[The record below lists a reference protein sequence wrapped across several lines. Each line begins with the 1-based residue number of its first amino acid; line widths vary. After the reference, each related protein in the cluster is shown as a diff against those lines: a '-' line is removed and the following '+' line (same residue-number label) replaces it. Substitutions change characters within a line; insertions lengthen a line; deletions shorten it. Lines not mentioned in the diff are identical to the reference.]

1 MARKTL
7 RGKRHIRARR
17 SVAVGRANRQFHKM
31 QRELD
36 GMKNLISQLPILIP
50 QIVDGLKMAAQ
61 AIIDYKDR
69 ILAIINSA
77 EFAEKFEEKLHE
89 LQKTE
94 NSAR

>member
-17 SVAVGRANRQFHKM
+17 SVAFGRRNRQWHKM
-31 QRELD
+31 QREMA
-36 GMKNLISQLPILIP
+36 GMKNLIAQLPILIP
-50 QIVDGLKMAAQ
+50 QIVDGLRLAAQ
-61 AIIDYKDR
+61 AIVDYKDR

-89 LQKTE
+89 LQKVK
-94 NSAR
+94 NDA